1 MDWKEEPKA
10 IKKALQEN
18 GFTVVHSKD
27 MIYIAPDL
35 TDLRHQILKLV
46 RPDLLKKELELERME
61 NDAEIRSLENRNN
74 RGH

>member
-1 MDWKEEPKA
+1 
-10 IKKALQEN
+10 
-18 GFTVVHSKD
+18 

-35 TDLRHQILKLV
+35 TDLRRQVLKLV
-46 RPDLLKKELELERME
+46 RPDLLKKELELERMV

>member
-1 MDWKEEPKA
+1 
-10 IKKALQEN
+10 
-18 GFTVVHSKD
+18 

-35 TDLRHQILKLV
+35 TDLRRQILKLV
-46 RPDLLKKELELERME
+46 RPDLLKKELELERMV